1 MPPIHHDG
9 IKKGGGTGI
18 VCDNNGVLTG
28 EIVMKSIVL
37 TGGGT
42 SGHVT
47 PNIALVPRLRSR
59 GYNIYYIGS
68 KNGIEKQLIEK
79 EGITYYGIPAGKLRR
94 YFDVKN
100 FTDIFR
106 IIGGYGQALS
116 VLRKIKPDI
125 VFSKGGFVSCPVVWA
140 AWSLRIPVIIHE
152 SDMTPGLTNKLS
164 APFAKK
170 VCYTFP
176 ETKKYVVPEKAVLTG
191 LPVRDEIVSG
201 DKIKGYK
208 LCGFS
213 GNKPVIMV
221 IGGSQGAENINRV
234 VRSAL
239 KELLGTFQVVH
250 ICGRGNVKTG
260 YENLKG
266 YKQFEYVNE
275 ELPDIFACADVL
287 ISRAGATVLF
297 EILSVKKPALLIPL
311 SRSASRGDQILNA
324 ESFKKNGYSDV
335 LPEEEF
341 TEKSLVDRINELYR
355 NRNKYIKAMQN
366 ADMLNPAEKIVNL
379 IEEVTKR

>member
-1 MPPIHHDG
+1 
-9 IKKGGGTGI
+9 
-18 VCDNNGVLTG
+18 
-28 EIVMKSIVL
+28 MKSIVL

-47 PNIALVPRLRSR
+47 PNIALVPKLKSK

-79 EGITYYGIPAGKLRR
+79 EGIPYYGISAGKLRR

-106 IIGGYGQALS
+106 IVGGFGQALS
-116 VLRKIKPDI
+116 ILRKIKPDV

-164 APFAKK
+164 MPFAKK

-176 ETKKYVVPEKAVLTG
+176 ETEKYLVQQKACFTG
-191 LPVRDEIVSG
+191 LPVREEITSG
-201 DKIKGYK
+201 DRIKGYK

-213 GNKPVIMV
+213 GIKPVVMV
-221 IGGSQGAENINRV
+221 IGGSQGSEIINKT

-239 KELLGTFQVVH
+239 TELLQNYQVVH
-250 ICGRGNVKTG
+250 ICGKGNTKA
-260 YENLKG
+260 ELEKIKG

-275 ELPDIFACADVL
+275 ELPHIFACADIF

-297 EILSVKKPALLIPL
+297 EILSVK
-311 SRSASRGDQILNA
+311 
-324 ESFKKNGYSDV
+324 
-335 LPEEEF
+335 
-341 TEKSLVDRINELYR
+341 
-355 NRNKYIKAMQN
+355 NR
-366 ADMLNPAEKIVNL
+366 LF
-379 IEEVTKR
+379 